1 MRVPLAEAL
10 LTVPVLSGPPEGSE
24 ERLKDRF
31 LEPQDGRE
39 RWPCEKRG
47 ATKGE
52 EAMREGRMERVEW
65 AQLALDRV
73 VRGDRVTEDQRI
85 EAAKAVV
92 IGAGLVEVARAL
104 ERQTKTLAAMLDRQ
118 GEGRDREGDAE

>member
-1 MRVPLAEAL
+1 
-10 LTVPVLSGPPEGSE
+10 
-24 ERLKDRF
+24 
-31 LEPQDGRE
+31 
-39 RWPCEKRG
+39 
-47 ATKGE
+47 
-52 EAMREGRMERVEW
+52 MREGRMERVEW

-104 ERQTKTLAAMLDRQ
+104 ERQTKTLAAVLDRQ